1 MIGAGLLGA
10 SVGLAARRAGLDV
23 LLSDE
28 SSDHVRTASGMG
40 AGRPRTDADRPQLV
54 VVAVPPDHLGDV
66 IAAAL
71 RASDAVV
78 TDVGSVKSGPLA
90 AVADVPGVERYVGG
104 HPMAGSERSGPLAA
118 SAALFDGRP
127 WAVTPHETSDQE
139 AVELV
144 EALVRLCGAR
154 AGPPEPGGAR
164 PRGGP
169 DLAHPAPARGP
180 GRRPAGRSA
189 RRPPGPVRPGRPRR
203 DRVAAGDPALYEQIV

>member
-1 MIGAGLLGA
+1 M
-10 SVGLAARRAGLDV
+10 

-127 WAVTPHETSDQE
+127 WAVTPHDD
-139 AVELV
+139 
-144 EALVRLCGAR
+144 VRPGGGR
-154 AGPPEPGGAR
+154 AGRGAGPAVRRRTGPAEPGGAR

-180 GRRPAGRSA
+180 GRGPAGRTRPSTTWRCPARASA
-189 RRPPGPVRPGRPRR
+189 T
-203 DRVAAGDPALYEQIV
+203 